1 MTDDV
6 RWLTEPSFTSV
17 ACCTWRPSTPRWQRA
32 APGSRRYGVAAHA
45 GGDPVRDLALRRTG
59 LAPPLFLP
67 AVLLAAAVL
76 ARRRDRVGIAATVAA
91 GLVGL
96 ALTAGST
103 LNLPADLAA
112 ARDAG
117 SPVGL
122 TTVAV
127 FHWFLGPALTMSAV
141 LGLRNRRRRL
151 TRSSEVIDW
160 AR

>member
-1 MTDDV
+1 MSADRALAHERRVQRLATFYAPLAAGGA
-6 RWLTEPSFTSV
+6 WLSL
-17 ACCTWRPSTPRWQRA
+17 
-32 APGSRRYGVAAHA
+32 RYGVAAHA
-45 GGDPVRDLALRRTG
+45 GGDPARDLALRGTG

-122 TTVAV
+122 TTGLAV
-127 FHWFLGPALTMSAV
+127 FHWFLGPALTMAAV
-141 LGLRNRRRRL
+141 LGVRNRRRRL

>member
-1 MTDDV
+1 
-6 RWLTEPSFTSV
+6 
-17 ACCTWRPSTPRWQRA
+17 
-32 APGSRRYGVAAHA
+32 
-45 GGDPVRDLALRRTG
+45 
-59 LAPPLFLP
+59 
-67 AVLLAAAVL
+67 
-76 ARRRDRVGIAATVAA
+76 VGIAATVAA

-122 TTVAV
+122 TTGLAV
-127 FHWFLGPALTMSAV
+127 FHWFLGPALTMAAV
-141 LGLRNRRRRL
+141 LGVRNRRRRL